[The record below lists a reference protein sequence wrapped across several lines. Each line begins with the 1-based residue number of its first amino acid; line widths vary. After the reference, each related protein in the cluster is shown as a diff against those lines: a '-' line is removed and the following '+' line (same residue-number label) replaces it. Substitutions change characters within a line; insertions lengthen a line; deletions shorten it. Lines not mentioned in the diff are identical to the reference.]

1 MGQARPRKRKKNRNA
16 LYTSLSFIIICAAL
30 TFAMSVFFRISTIEV
45 VGNNIYAPEEI
56 IEVSGLEKGDNLFF
70 INRFKAISRL
80 FSKLPYVSE
89 ASITRSL
96 PNKLIIEI
104 EESRAIA
111 YVTSESDTWLIDSEC
126 KLLEKVR
133 PAETGG
139 MIRITGLSPIS
150 PSEGEVIS
158 PGEGE
163 SPKVSYLA
171 ELLGRIESRGMAGD
185 VTEIDMS
192 NVANP
197 TFDYLGRFVVKMG
210 KNENIDYKF
219 ELLLSAV
226 SQLAQGDAGTIDL
239 SIDKKAHF
247 SPD

>member
-1 MGQARPRKRKKNRNA
+1 MGQARPRRRKKKRNA
-16 LYTSLSFIIICAAL
+16 LYASLSFIVICAAL
-30 TFAMSVFFRISTIEV
+30 TFAMSVFFRVSAIEV
-45 VGNNIYAPEEI
+45 MGNSVYTPEEI
-56 IEVSGLEKGDNLFF
+56 IEASGLEKGDNLFF

-80 FSKLPYVSE
+80 FSKLPYLSE
-89 ASITRSL
+89 ATITRRL
-96 PNKLIIEI
+96 PNKLVIEI
-104 EESRAIA
+104 VESRAIA
-111 YVTSESDTWLIDSEC
+111 YVTSNGDTWLIDSEC
-126 KLLEKVR
+126 KLLEKVKS
-133 PAETGG
+133 AETGG
-139 MIRITGLSPIS
+139 LIKITGLSPIS
-150 PSEGEVIS
+150 PSEGEIIS

-171 ELLGRIESRGMAGD
+171 GLLRGIETRGMAGD

-210 KNENIDYKF
+210 RNENIDYKF

-226 SQLAQGDAGTIDL
+226 SKLAQGDAGTIDL

-247 SPD
+247 SPE